1 MKKFYRSIRVIFF
14 SVLALTQF
22 SSFSLPSKKT
32 SIRGYL
38 KVYGNEPFTYLGVE
52 TTDGKQYK
60 LEYSEEKG
68 LYPLQGQL
76 ILFEGVIKKSYS
88 LKKKLN
94 MNSLKD
100 GTFIV
105 DSYSIE

>member
-1 MKKFYRSIRVIFF
+1 MKQYLKFIFLMLLF
-14 SVLALTQF
+14 ICML

-32 SIRGYL
+32 SIRGYI
-38 KVYGNEPFTYLGVE
+38 KVYGNEPFAYLGIE

-60 LEYSEEKG
+60 LEYSEQKE

-76 ILFEGVIKKSYS
+76 VIFEGIIKKSYS
-88 LKKKLN
+88 LKKKLEL
-94 MNSLKD
+94 NSLKD

-105 DSYSIE
+105 DSYSIEEF